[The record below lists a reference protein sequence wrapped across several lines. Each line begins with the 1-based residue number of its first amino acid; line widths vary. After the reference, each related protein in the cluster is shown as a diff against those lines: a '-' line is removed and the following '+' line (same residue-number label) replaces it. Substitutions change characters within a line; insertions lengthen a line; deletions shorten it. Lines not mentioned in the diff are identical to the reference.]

1 MVTKASH
8 KTGLIKTTLITSA
21 QFREPDDRGHFYT
34 IYPSPL
40 HGVFQSSMKVLV
52 RILNPTLQTFS
63 LLINT
68 SDLGPNTS

>member
-8 KTGLIKTTLITSA
+8 KTGLIKTALITSD

-40 HGVFQSSMKVLV
+40 HGVFKSSMKVLV
-52 RILNPTLQTFS
+52 KILNLNLQTFS

-68 SDLGPNTS
+68 GS